1 MENERRTIER
11 RGEKRGE
18 RRKLR
23 TKGKAKSERTLVL
36 IESRSATCRVSL
48 ERWIEATIAWV
59 ASTVRG
65 TRELASLSLY
75 RAGNRAQD
83 RGQSTGHEAVHNTRR
98 QARLQFRGLIMIPAD
113 GSRLYPVS
121 LYCEVER
128 LLISH

>member
-1 MENERRTIER
+1 M
-11 RGEKRGE
+11 GGE
-18 RRKLR
+18 R
-23 TKGKAKSERTLVL
+23 SEHG
-36 IESRSATCRVSL
+36 VSC
-48 ERWIEATIAWV
+48 
-59 ASTVRG
+59 
-65 TRELASLSLY
+65 TREPASLN